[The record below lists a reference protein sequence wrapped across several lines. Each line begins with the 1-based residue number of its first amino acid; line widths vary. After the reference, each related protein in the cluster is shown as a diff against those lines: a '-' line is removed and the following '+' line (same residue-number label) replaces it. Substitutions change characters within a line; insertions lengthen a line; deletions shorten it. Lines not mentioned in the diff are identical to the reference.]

1 LKIAKKSNNSTDL
14 TSTDNLRLVFY
25 AISAVFV
32 IQKIVLQT
40 VKLLGQLK
48 DTINTIQ
55 NFNND
60 KTIF

>member
-32 IQKIVLQT
+32 IQKIVLLT